1 MKRLQNKIA
10 ESRWALP
17 VTLIVTASLWVLR
30 GLGDPQVWPCL
41 ACMVIATLFMV
52 ELNNSNSLIRIY
64 SRMVSS
70 SFAVMMT
77 MAEFVHTSLQ
87 ASVVTLCAVGLLL
100 CLFKCYQDHDAPGW
114 VFYAFLCVGLAS
126 LVWVQV
132 FFFLPLLWIIMATMV
147 YCMGPR
153 NLAASF
159 LGLITPYWFYL
170 GYCAL
175 QGDIMGFVGHFVELA
190 EFQPLWSY
198 GSISV
203 MQWGMLAILVV
214 CALIGAGHFWATI
227 YNDKIRTR
235 MLYQTFCLIDFVAFA
250 FLVLQPQHF
259 IPLWC
264 IMAVCT
270 APLIAHFI
278 ALTKEKLSSWTT
290 YALMLI
296 AAGIMAYNCITTL
309 PFFNILSYLPN

>member
-126 LVWVQV
+126 LVWIQV

-198 GSISV
+198 SSISV

-278 ALTKEKLSSWTT
+278 ALTKGKLSSWTT

>member
-1 MKRLQNKIA
+1 M
-10 ESRWALP
+10 
-17 VTLIVTASLWVLR
+17 TLAVTASLWVLR

-41 ACMVIATLFMV
+41 TCMVIATLFMV
-52 ELNNSNSLIRIY
+52 ELNNGNSLIRIY

-77 MAEFVHTSLQ
+77 MAQFVHTSLQ
-87 ASVVTLCAVGLLL
+87 ASVVTLCAVGFLL
-100 CLFKCYQDHDAPGW
+100 CLFRCYQDHDAPGW
-114 VFYAFLCVGLAS
+114 TFYAFLCVGLAS

-132 FFFLPLLWIIMATMV
+132 LFFLPILWLVMGTMI

-153 NLAASF
+153 NLVASL
-159 LGLITPYWFYL
+159 LGLAAPYWFYL

-175 QGDIMGFVGHFVELA
+175 MGDVEGFADHFIALSV
-190 EFQPLWSY
+190 FQPLWDY
-198 GSISV
+198 GMLNV
-203 MQWGMLAILVV
+203 MQWAMLGIVIV

-235 MLYQTFCLIDFVAFA
+235 MLYQAFCLIDFVALV
-250 FLVLQPQHF
+250 FLILQPQHF
-259 IPLWC
+259 TPLWC

-278 ALTKEKLSSWTT
+278 ALTQGKLCSWTT
-290 YALMLI
+290 YVLMII
-296 AAGIMAYNCITTL
+296 AAGIMAYNCITTFPSLTNL
-309 PFFNILSYLPN
+309 PIFSK